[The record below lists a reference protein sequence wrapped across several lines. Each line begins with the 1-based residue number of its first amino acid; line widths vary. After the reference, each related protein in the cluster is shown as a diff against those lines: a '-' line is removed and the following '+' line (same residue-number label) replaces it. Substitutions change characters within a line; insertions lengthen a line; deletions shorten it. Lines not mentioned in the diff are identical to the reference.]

1 MIQGLRFVILWSC
14 VLLAASESS
23 ASCGPVRD
31 NGWKMYTSLVAVAL
45 QEQIRNVGVTSFPI
59 DYTFNKL

>member
-1 MIQGLRFVILWSC
+1 MGQ
-14 VLLAASESS
+14 LLKKNKEQF
-23 ASCGPVRD
+23 
-31 NGWKMYTSLVAVAL
+31 YTKFFTHT